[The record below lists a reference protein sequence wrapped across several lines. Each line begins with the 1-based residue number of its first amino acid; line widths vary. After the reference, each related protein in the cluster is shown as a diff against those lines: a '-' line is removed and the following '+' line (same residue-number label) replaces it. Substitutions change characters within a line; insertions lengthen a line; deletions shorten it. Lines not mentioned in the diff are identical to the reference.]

1 MKKAEIF
8 KGVGTALI
16 TPFKDDKIDFAALE
30 RLIERQIDA
39 KVDALVIGGT
49 TAEAA
54 TLSDEERY
62 ELFKVA
68 KNVTRQRCKL
78 IFGTGTNDTK
88 IAIRH
93 TEFASKLGCDGVL
106 VVTPYYNKGTT
117 DGVIKHY
124 EKIAEVSNAPVLLYN
139 VPSRTGVNLSID
151 TLKRLSENENIVGI
165 KEASDSLDR
174 FMSISRIEELAL
186 YSGNDSQIYPVLSLG
201 GLGVI
206 SVVSNLYP
214 KETVDICK
222 QYFANNVQTSL
233 KLQKELL
240 PVINSLFLETNPAP
254 IKYAMSKRGL
264 CAPEM
269 RLPMWQPSE
278 ETKAKIDKVI
288 WDYEQTRAA
297 FE

>member
-106 VVTPYYNKGTT
+106 VVTPYYNKGTAE
-117 DGVIKHY
+117 GVIKHY

-186 YSGNDSQIYPVLSLG
+186 YSGNDTQIYPVLSLG

-254 IKYAMSKRGL
+254 VKYALATKGL
-264 CAPEM
+264 CTEEM
-269 RLPMWQPSE
+269 RLPMWHPCE
-278 ETKAKIDKVI
+278 ETKVKIDKAI
-288 WDYEQTRAA
+288 GDYEER
-297 FE
+297 